1 MKFFVFT
8 CLLAVA
14 LAKHKMEDSSSSEE
28 SANISQEK
36 FKQETKVV
44 IRPSKER
51 TSSSS
56 SEESAE
62 VPTKNKINQFY
73 QKLKFL
79 QYLQALYQPQI
90 VTNPLDLIKTSA
102 YSFFPT
108 VESASFSQEENPK
121 TADMNKI
128 SQYYQKFPVPQ
139 YLKTVHQHQT
149 TVKPWN
155 HIKTNAYQIIPTL
168 RYI

>member
-44 IRPSKER
+44 IRPSKE
-51 TSSSS
+51 
-56 SEESAE
+56 SAE
-62 VPTKNKINQFY
+62 VPTK
-73 QKLKFL
+73 
-79 QYLQALYQPQI
+79 
-90 VTNPLDLIKTSA
+90 
-102 YSFFPT
+102 
-108 VESASFSQEENPK
+108 ESASFSQEENPK

-168 RYI
+168 V